1 MQYEWDTDDATS
13 ERLEAIAKSFYVLNK
28 NIERLT
34 NMLEEK
40 LGGIGEDNLNVT
52 LFTDDPIKVINEEN
66 K

>member
-1 MQYEWDTDDATS
+1 MQYDWDADDATS